1 MTKAQEQ
8 HDEESKEYGL
18 TSADDATLVLDVLA
32 RALLCDLLCDA
43 LLVHATEDDGPG
55 DLARVLALVRQR
67 LALGRAKPED
77 LQ

>member
-1 MTKAQEQ
+1 MVDAQEQ
-8 HDEESKEYGL
+8 YEEEISEDGL

-43 LLVHATEDDGPG
+43 LLVHAAEDDGPG

-67 LALGRAKPED
+67 LALGCAEPED